1 MLNIRTIHFADE
13 AEKLHLEKAMRKYA
27 SKRSSPLDFLSA
39 QTDFKTE
46 KKFLGYEGKG
56 TLQFTRLRS
65 SFEKFLPKLIV
76 QIPKTNE
83 KNYYQIRLSWSS
95 TIPIGFMVFLFVILV
110 WGMVIGAKDFRPML
124 GISIFCIGY
133 PLWTFAELHF
143 TESKI
148 EEALKATIDVTVA
161 V

>member
-110 WGMVIGAKDFRPML
+110 WGMVIGAKDFR
-124 GISIFCIGY
+124 IGY